1 MSERET
7 HHPTSLDTSFQE
19 EGGGELQP
27 AQHNLLKQARER
39 KGVHLAT
46 LAVTL
51 KVPVARLEALE
62 AGRYDELPDPTF
74 ARALAQ
80 SVCKVL
86 KVDPAPILL
95 SLPSAHVADLGPSTT
110 AISTPMPINP
120 TGGSIGSNESMVRI
134 PTAVLVAALL
144 MVVAA
149 ILWVW
154 LPERTVSSVVEP
166 IPLPQSLSS
175 DETPGAHSDVANPS
189 ELNTAEASNVSPH
202 SNTSQMVSGVL
213 HMVANDTAWIEVAE
227 STGQVVVQRHL
238 EAQEAV
244 AFSSG
249 FPLSIVIGRA
259 DVVSVQIRGEAFDLS
274 PWTRGNVAR
283 FEVR

>member
-7 HHPTSLDTSFQE
+7 DHPTSLDTSFQE

-27 AQHNLLKQARER
+27 AQPNLLKQARER

-95 SLPSAHVADLGPSTT
+95 SLPSAHVADLGPSNT
-110 AISTPMPINP
+110 AISTPMPVNP
-120 TGGSIGSNESMVRI
+120 SGGTIGSSESMVTV
-134 PTAVLVAALL
+134 PSAVVVAALL
-144 MVVAA
+144 MVAA
-149 ILWVW
+149 AVLWIW
-154 LPERTVSSVVEP
+154 LPQRTASIVVEP
-166 IPLPQSLSS
+166 VTLPQTLSL
-175 DETPGAHSDVANPS
+175 DELTTEQDDVLGS
-189 ELNTAEASNVSPH
+189 LELNAVEATTTSAQ
-202 SNTSQMVSGVL
+202 SNTSEMVSGVL
-213 HMVANDTAWIEVAE
+213 QMVANETAWIEVVE
-227 STGQVVVQRHL
+227 SSGQVVVQRHL

-259 DVVSVQIRGEAFDLS
+259 DVVSVQVRGESFDLT

-283 FEVR
+283 FEVQ

>member
-7 HHPTSLDTSFQE
+7 DHPTSLDTSFQE
-19 EGGGELQP
+19 EGGDELQP
-27 AQHNLLKQARER
+27 AQPNLLKQARER

-95 SLPSAHVADLGPSTT
+95 SLPSAHVADLGPSNT
-110 AISTPMPINP
+110 AISTPMPVNP
-120 TGGSIGSNESMVRI
+120 SGGTIGSSESMVTV
-134 PTAVLVAALL
+134 PSAVVVAALL
-144 MVVAA
+144 MVAA
-149 ILWVW
+149 AVLWIW
-154 LPERTVSSVVEP
+154 LPQRTASIVVEP
-166 IPLPQSLSS
+166 VTLPQTLSL
-175 DETPGAHSDVANPS
+175 DELTTEQDDALGSL
-189 ELNTAEASNVSPH
+189 ELNAVEATTTSAQ
-202 SNTSQMVSGVL
+202 SNTSEMVSGVL
-213 HMVANDTAWIEVAE
+213 QMVANDTAWIEVVE
-227 STGQVVVQRHL
+227 SSGQVVVQRHL

-259 DVVSVQIRGEAFDLS
+259 DVVSVQVRGESFDLT

-283 FEVR
+283 FEVQ

>member
-7 HHPTSLDTSFQE
+7 DHPTSLDTSFQE

-27 AQHNLLKQARER
+27 AQPNLLKQARER

-95 SLPSAHVADLGPSTT
+95 SLPSAHVADLGPSNT
-110 AISTPMPINP
+110 AISTPMPVNP
-120 TGGSIGSNESMVRI
+120 SGGTIGSSESMVTV
-134 PTAVLVAALL
+134 PSAVVVAALL
-144 MVVAA
+144 MVAA
-149 ILWVW
+149 AVLWIW
-154 LPERTVSSVVEP
+154 LPQRTASIVVEP
-166 IPLPQSLSS
+166 VTLPQTLSL
-175 DETPGAHSDVANPS
+175 DELTTEQDDVLGS
-189 ELNTAEASNVSPH
+189 LELNAVEATTTSAQ
-202 SNTSQMVSGVL
+202 SNTSEMVSGVL
-213 HMVANDTAWIEVAE
+213 QMVANETAWIEVVE
-227 STGQVVVQRHL
+227 SSGQVVVQRHL
-238 EAQEAV
+238 EAQEAI

-259 DVVSVQIRGEAFDLS
+259 DVVSVQVRGESFDLT

-283 FEVR
+283 FEVQ